1 MANAARDKL
10 LTVLRVLATLIALR
24 SLMNLGKPFGTGS
37 GLVFCGFLL
46 KGPAMWVL
54 APALG
59 IYMLIWAF
67 GLWGLRAYAVP
78 MGFAYLALV
87 TANLIGFPLTEG
99 LREGI
104 TLPMYGVYALVAF
117 GAPALALWLLL
128 RLRAAAPSA
137 SPARA

>member
-1 MANAARDKL
+1 MAKPGSDKL
-10 LTVLRVLATLIALR
+10 LTTLRVLAVLIALR

-37 GLVFCGFLL
+37 GLVFLGFLL
-46 KGPAMWVL
+46 TGPAMWVL

-59 IYMLIWAF
+59 IYMLVWTW
-67 GLWGLRAYAVP
+67 GLWGLRSYAVP

-87 TANLIGFPLTEG
+87 TVNLVGFPLTEG

-117 GAPALALWLLL
+117 GAPALALWLLI
-128 RLRAAAPSA
+128 RLRAALPGDL
-137 SPARA
+137 ARA